1 MKSYLQTIKD
11 KAKAYDVPL
20 LTAFKSADIPT
31 STYYRTINAKTELR
45 YDTAR
50 KVIKNLEKLHSLQ
63 EARKHT
69 EQLRDAGS
77 RVDIRKTRARFK
89 PRSSGT

>member
-1 MKSYLQTIKD
+1 MKSYLQTLEE
-11 KAKAYDVPL
+11 KAEAYDVPL

-31 STYYRTINAKTELR
+31 STYYRTINAQTELR

-50 KVIKNLEKLHSLQ
+50 KVMKNLEKLHALQ

-69 EQLRDAGS
+69 EQLRKSGA

-89 PRSSGT
+89 PRSIGA